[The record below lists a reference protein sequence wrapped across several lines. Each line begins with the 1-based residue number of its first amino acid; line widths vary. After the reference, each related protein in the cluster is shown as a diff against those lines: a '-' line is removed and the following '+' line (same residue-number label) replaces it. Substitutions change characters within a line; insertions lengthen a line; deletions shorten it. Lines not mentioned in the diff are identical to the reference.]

1 MSRPDFLVGVN
12 ALEAALRHDAER
24 VLEVLVEQGQTNK
37 RVKDVVDRAK
47 EAGIAVHARP
57 REFLDKATGGLRHQ
71 GVIARYE
78 RPQDLGDDDLEGLVA
93 AAGSD
98 ALVLILDGVQD
109 PHNLGACLRSA
120 EAAGVTAVVVP
131 KDRAVGITPTVR
143 MAAAGAADRVPLVR
157 VTNLKRCMEQLKT
170 AGVWIT
176 GLAGEATQSLY
187 AVDFKGPCAL
197 AVGGEGDGLRRL
209 TRDTCDHLARI
220 PMRGD
225 AESLNVSVAT
235 GIGLFEILRQRG
247 VTAGG

>member
-1 MSRPDFLVGVN
+1 
-12 ALEAALRHDAER
+12 
-24 VLEVLVEQGQTNK
+24 
-37 RVKDVVDRAK
+37 
-47 EAGIAVHARP
+47 
-57 REFLDKATGGLRHQ
+57 
-71 GVIARYE
+71 
-78 RPQDLGDDDLEGLVA
+78 
-93 AAGSD
+93 
-98 ALVLILDGVQD
+98 
-109 PHNLGACLRSA
+109 
-120 EAAGVTAVVVP
+120 
-131 KDRAVGITPTVR
+131 
-143 MAAAGAADRVPLVR
+143 
-157 VTNLKRCMEQLKT
+157 MEQLKT